1 MHPDASR
8 REPQREKE
16 LSISHSE
23 VASNDRVMSS
33 QFDTTSWLSTALMF
47 SLVGAGVLQT
57 TPRNSGRPPAVESLP
72 HSPLYS
78 QQICARLWQDPLEA
92 ARRVENEPRDNRD
105 AENERAWLAAPA
117 AFLEQTQLDYRT
129 RKLIA
134 LALREKWPRH
144 DRSDTPADSNSP
156 MANSQKTPILESSAQ
171 SPQSLCLSAS
181 KSDIERLKKALA
193 SQALFE
199 LRGKVTDSGQT
210 PSKFEPLFAQ
220 AIAIQRDTVTE
231 SPVRASIGS
240 REEQSTSLITSLT
253 EQVIKEAGMTAGK
266 ENKETSANVMRVSL
280 PFAGDSKNLQPHV
293 PVEQSDIAGYY
304 KNASLQKALHSLL
317 VDAMLAE
324 LIPNEA
330 NATQSP
336 RGSELTLEKILESPE
351 RKTLLLPIIVPEQ
364 MYPEVREQRLRIRYA
379 VVSALAAANFN
390 PESAD
395 ELNLVPVPIC
405 TKLEKRESGSVLTSQ
420 EVQERTDR
428 SWIPVLYEIFRRPD
442 DESTQVA
449 PKSEYWQVV
458 VFWIDARIT
467 KKPFL
472 LRRNITAIVN
482 TLCPASLRDLRL
494 LSTQGSETLTEILAS
509 ENGLNTSDRE
519 AFYFPFAT
527 VPKERITTRVM
538 ERMTSASRGVDRQ
551 SIVTNTPVKR
561 VQASDDYLVELL
573 LDELSM
579 RLPSFGER
587 DGEICLFYETD
598 SFYGRSMVD
607 VFSRGYRNFTNR
619 SDAKIESIPYL
630 KGIDGTLQLTQE
642 QSQTRVDLQ
651 DTTALLTA
659 LNRRMM
665 EGKSGQW
672 VLDQRQ
678 IDYLERQAHYFKSS
692 QSNGKSSQS
701 DLRSS
706 RNKLRAIGVFGTN
719 VFDKI
724 KVIEILRKEFKN
736 VWFFTVD
743 LDASLINNDNPLA
756 TRNVLIGSALDL
768 NVKAGHI
775 KSPQFRDSYQSAAFL
790 STLDALG
797 LLERHYPSHPGVW
810 ETSRVG
816 FERLEFKDKPEWL
829 VKFLNDEEACK
840 TTPAND
846 KAWSWETFLKTHF
859 KLGEGGRIRLLRQFL
874 LILTTGLLIV
884 VAKFVVGAW
893 TSPRKPSLRGKIVDR
908 FEMLWPAGSYKREL
922 AGMFA
927 AVSGICVFGWLA
939 MTTLDQLSEPFR
951 WFDGVS
957 VWPSLLIRGFAA
969 ALGFYLLMRSLVDI
983 DAAIQ
988 SMSTSKD
995 DGFLRKGLKEAGFS
1009 RSGVRWRDYLG
1020 LLTMVTVFVLFQ
1032 WALINMLNVP
1042 GGYFT
1047 PARGRAAFLAH
1058 EITLLF
1064 SMAVFYLLVWSA
1076 VLRHLRCRELLN
1088 KLALQTRSESRPD
1101 SDSKALLPRGALS
1114 KPEID
1119 ALLAYNQAVVQSIL
1133 YPFAMLVVLLA
1144 SRHPV
1149 FDAWNFPASLLF
1161 SNVLILGVLVFCAY
1175 LLNEAANQ
1183 FAEDQKMLFK
1193 PASDVEGSEESAI
1206 WEKKELSGSFIPFW
1220 KQPVIQALTLAV
1232 AGVGL
1237 QWIQ

>member
-1 MHPDASR
+1 
-8 REPQREKE
+8 
-16 LSISHSE
+16 
-23 VASNDRVMSS
+23 
-33 QFDTTSWLSTALMF
+33 MF
-47 SLVGAGVLQT
+47 ALVGAGVLQT
-57 TPRNSGRPPAVESLP
+57 TPRNSGRPPPVESIP

-92 ARRVENEPRDNRD
+92 ARRVENEPRADRD
-105 AENERAWLAAPA
+105 TENAQAWLAAPA
-117 AFLEQTQLDYRT
+117 AFLEQTQLDDRT
-129 RKLIA
+129 RKLTA
-134 LALREKWPRH
+134 LALTEKYRRAHAPEG
-144 DRSDTPADSNSP
+144 SNSHL
-156 MANSQKTPILESSAQ
+156 ADLQRTSNLKSSAQ
-171 SPQSLCLSAS
+171 NPQSACLTAP
-181 KSDIERLKKALA
+181 KGVIESLKKALA

-199 LRGKVTDSGQT
+199 LRSKVTNSRSHT
-210 PSKFEPLFAQ
+210 PSKFELLFAQ
-220 AIAIQRDTVTE
+220 AIAMQQDTVAE
-231 SPVRASIGS
+231 SRVAPSALRG
-240 REEQSTSLITSLT
+240 EEESQSLITSLT
-253 EQVIKEAGMTAGK
+253 EQVMREAGIAADK
-266 ENKETSANVMRVSL
+266 ANRETSANVVKVSL
-280 PFAGDSKNLQPHV
+280 PYTGDSQTRAPEEHA
-293 PVEQSDIAGYY
+293 EQSNIAG
-304 KNASLQKALHSLL
+304 NASFQRVLHSSL
-317 VDAMLAE
+317 VDSMLAE
-324 LIPNEA
+324 LIPNEV
-330 NATQSP
+330 NAAQSP
-336 RGSELTLEKILESPE
+336 LGSELTLEKVLEAPE

-420 EVQERTDR
+420 EVQERTDH
-428 SWIPVLYEIFRRPD
+428 SWIPILYEIFRKPD
-442 DESTQVA
+442 EEKEPSTQA
-449 PKSEYWQVV
+449 MPKSEYWQVV

-472 LRRNITAIVN
+472 LRRNIAAIVD
-482 TLCPASLRDLRL
+482 TLCPPALRDLRL
-494 LSTQGSETLTEILAS
+494 ISTQGSETLTEILAS
-509 ENGLNTSDRE
+509 ENGLQADDRQ

-527 VPKERITTRVM
+527 VPKERLTTRVM
-538 ERMTSASRGVDRQ
+538 ERTTNASPVVDKQ
-551 SIVTNTPVKR
+551 SIIKNTPVKR
-561 VQASDDYLVELL
+561 VQASDDYLVEML

-607 VFSRGYRNFTNR
+607 VFSRGYRDFTKRPN
-619 SDAKIESIPYL
+619 AKVESIPYL
-630 KGIDGTLQLTQE
+630 KGIDGTLQLAQE

-678 IDYLERQAHYFKSS
+678 IDYLERQASHLKFSQTISKSS
-692 QSNGKSSQS
+692 EGHSKPS
-701 DLRSS
+701 SS
-706 RNKLRAIGVFGTN
+706 RLRAIGVFGTN

-768 NVKAGHI
+768 KVEAGTI

-797 LLERHYPSHPGVW
+797 LLDGDDASKPGVW

-816 FERLEFKDKPEWL
+816 FEPLTFSQEAKWH
-829 VKFLNDEEACK
+829 VSFLNDE
-840 TTPAND
+840 
-846 KAWSWETFLKTHF
+846 KAWEKKRESDLAWGWDAFLRTHF
-859 KLGEGGRIRLLRQFL
+859 EFWEGKITKLLRPFL

-884 VAKFVVGAW
+884 IAKFLVGAW
-893 TSPRKPSLRGKIVDR
+893 TSPKKPRWHCKITNR
-908 FEMLWPAGSYKREL
+908 FEMLLPAGSYKRVL
-922 AGMFA
+922 AAMFA
-927 AVSGICVFGWLA
+927 AVSGLCVFGWLA
-939 MTTLDQLSEPFR
+939 MTKLDQLSEPFH

-969 ALGFYLLMRSLVDI
+969 ALGFYLLMRSFVDS

-988 SMSTSKD
+988 RMWISKD
-995 DGFLRKGLKEAGFS
+995 DGSLRKGLVEAGFS
-1009 RSGVRWRDYLG
+1009 GSGVRWRDYLG
-1020 LLTMVTVFVLFQ
+1020 LLVIVTTFVLFQ
-1032 WALINMLNVP
+1032 WGLIQMLNVA

-1047 PARGRAAFLAH
+1047 PARGRLAFLAH
-1058 EITLLF
+1058 EVTWLF
-1064 SMAVFYLLVWSA
+1064 SMTVFYLLVWSA

-1088 KLALQTRSESRPD
+1088 RLALHSRAESPPD
-1101 SDSKALLPRGALS
+1101 YEPQAWLPRGALS
-1114 KPEID
+1114 KSEID
-1119 ALLAYNQAVVQSIL
+1119 ALLAYNQTVVQSIL

-1161 SNVLILGVLVFCAY
+1161 SNALILGILVFCAY
-1175 LLNEAANQ
+1175 LLNQAANR
-1183 FAEDQKMLFK
+1183 FADDQKGLFK
-1193 PASDVEGSEESAI
+1193 PTSDVEGSEESAT